1 MRAIL
6 FDLDNTLVSE
16 MDTYESAFAS
26 AMSLHPLKVEM
37 ANFRE
42 AVFAV
47 ATELWLASPVGDYCA
62 RLGLGSPT
70 SLFSDFP
77 GTTGE
82 LAYLRKWSPGYRRET
97 WMRALE
103 KVGVN
108 ATSKL
113 AVELD
118 RSLRR
123 ELPSNIKRYDDVFA
137 TVETLSRSYV
147 LAVATNGPADVQA
160 AKLRGARLNDF
171 FPIVVASSEVG
182 FGKPDPRIFQAAVE
196 RMGVPLKEVLVVG
209 DSLEKDVVGSAAAG
223 LRCVW
228 VNRDDTP
235 RAGTIPPAFEIRSL
249 AELPDLITQIPA
261 D

>member
-16 MDTYESAFAS
+16 METYESAFAS

-37 ANFRE
+37 AKFRE

-47 ATELWLASPVGDYCA
+47 ATELWLASPVSDYCA

-77 GTTGE
+77 GTARE

-108 ATSKL
+108 AAPNL

-118 RSLRR
+118 RSLRK
-123 ELPSNIKRYDDVFA
+123 ELPSNIKRYEDVSA
-137 TVETLSRSYV
+137 AVETLSRSYV

-160 AKLRGARLNDF
+160 TKLRGARLQDF

-196 RMGVPLKEVLVVG
+196 RVGVPSKDVLVVG

-228 VNRDDTP
+228 VNRADTP
-235 RAGTIPPAFEIRSL
+235 RIGTIPPAFEIRSL
-249 AELPDLITQIPA
+249 AELPDLITQILA

>member
-16 MDTYESAFAS
+16 METYESAFAS

-37 ANFRE
+37 ADFRE
-42 AVFAV
+42 VVFGV
-47 ATELWLASPVGDYCA
+47 ATELWLASPVSDYCA

-77 GTTGE
+77 GTAGE
-82 LAYLRKWSPGYRRET
+82 LAYLRTWSPSYRRET
-97 WMRALE
+97 WMRALQ

-108 ATSKL
+108 DSSKL
-113 AVELD
+113 AVQLD
-118 RSLRR
+118 RSLR
-123 ELPSNIKRYDDVFA
+123 EQLPSSIKRYEDVFA
-137 TVETLSRSYV
+137 TVETLSRSYL

-160 AKLRGARLNDF
+160 TKLKGARLQEF

-182 FGKPDPRIFQAAVE
+182 FGKPDPRIFEAAVE
-196 RMGVPLKEVLVVG
+196 QMGVPSKEVLVVG

-228 VNRDDTP
+228 VNRTEAP
-235 RAGTIPPAFEIRSL
+235 RAGTVPPAFEIRSL
-249 AELPDLITQIPA
+249 AELPDLITQIQA